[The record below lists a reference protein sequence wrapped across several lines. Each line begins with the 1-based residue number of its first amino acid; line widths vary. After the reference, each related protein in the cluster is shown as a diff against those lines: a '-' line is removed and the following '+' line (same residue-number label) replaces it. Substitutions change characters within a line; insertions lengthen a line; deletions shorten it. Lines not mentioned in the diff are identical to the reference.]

1 MCTTFTSLT
10 ASLTCGF
17 LASGL
22 AAGSLTGV
30 WATRTPA
37 DDASAPPTLCYLTH
51 SVSPTTGAST
61 PYSAAVLDGSRS
73 LALAG
78 ATGAAALAAAL
89 ALFLAAFAASL
100 LRGALSQGL
109 LPLGWLGAAA
119 PRLRA
124 AAAHWAASVAPNA
137 LGLCSLARGA
147 GAGWA
152 VLARC
157 PCAGSGGAAGPSA
170 ASAAAALAVGA
181 LALGADLC
189 AHFAPLP
196 ERAPLDD
203 SSHAMGGYLALA

>member
-22 AAGSLTGV
+22 AAGSLIGV
-30 WATRTPA
+30 WATRAPPA

-51 SVSPTTGAST
+51 SVSPSGAST
-61 PYSAAVLDGSRS
+61 PYAAAVLDGSRS
-73 LALAG
+73 LSLAG
-78 ATGAAALAAAL
+78 ATGAAALACAL
-89 ALFLAAFAASL
+89 ALYLAAFAASL
-100 LRGALSQGL
+100 LRGALSQEL
-109 LPLGWLGAAA
+109 LPLRWLGAAA

-124 AAAHWAASVAPNA
+124 AAAHWAASVVPNA
-137 LGLCSLARGA
+137 LGLCSLALGA
-147 GAGWA
+147 AAGWA

-157 PCAGSGGAAGPSA
+157 PCAGSGGSAGPSA

-181 LALGADLC
+181 LALGADC
-189 AHFAPLP
+189 CSHFAPLP

-203 SSHAMGGYLALA
+203 SSHAMGYYLALA